1 MSLISQKLI
10 SASGATEE
18 TDDEFNLVTGLYHF
32 DGSNGAQNNTFLD
45 SSSESHTVTP
55 GSTPPTQ
62 GSFSPFSAE
71 EGKWGVLFEEDNSD
85 FLSFDNADFTF
96 GTGDYTVECFV
107 FFTGNDSTSGGIFQT
122 ANSGTDGSSPAMALR
137 DTTGLTI
144 YTSSGQKITGDN
156 GTLALGVWYHLA
168 FVRAS
173 SVVKVYKDGSLV
185 TWNDGTT
192 SVADTTNITNTGFA
206 IGRYYSNDYTLDGYI
221 SNFRVVKGT
230 AVYTGAFTKPSS
242 PLTDITN
249 TVLLTCRN
257 NRFMDTSSEG
267 NTVSIGAGTPKIQPF
282 SPFAPSSAY
291 NASVKG
297 GSANFSQLAT
307 SKLDVTDAS
316 DFDFGTGDFTVEA
329 WVYPTKD
336 LLGGGVPFALMLNG
350 KGNNFY
356 FGWTTYSSAGLV
368 IYGGTGVGS
377 IYSGSTDHVPQ
388 KYAWSHIVYQNTSGN
403 FNFYLNGTR
412 VCNVADSGSFP
423 DVTGVTVG
431 VSDHYGSYYMGAHV
445 SDLRVVKGSNV
456 YSNASTL
463 TVPTAPLT
471 SVTNT
476 KLLLNF
482 TNSVFFDSTGKTNA
496 RFFSSAF
503 GLVRSKT
510 GQKKFGTASAQWT
523 GTGAYL
529 RLNQSLEPNL
539 IPVGGGDFT
548 IEFQLRLTNV
558 TSTQVIIDFRHNANS
573 NTAPAIYI
581 SSGFKFY
588 AGSSEITIGTLS
600 TNTWHH
606 IALVRNGS
614 TITSYID
621 GTAGGTE
628 SNTNNLTTEEL
639 TIGSNWD
646 GDYRLIGYMDELR
659 ITVGKA
665 RYTSNFTAP
674 TEAFLDR

>member
-1 MSLISQKLI
+1 MSLIAQKLI
-10 SASGATEE
+10 SASGPKEE
-18 TDDEFNLVTGLYHF
+18 TDSDFNLVTALYHF
-32 DGSNGAQNNTFLD
+32 DTTTDNGNNSTFLD

-71 EGKWGVLFEEDNSD
+71 EGKWGVQFEEDNSD
-85 FLSFDNADFTF
+85 FLSLDNSDFSF

-107 FFTGNDSTSGGIFQT
+107 LFTGNDSTSGGIFQT

-192 SVADTTNITNTGFA
+192 SVADTTNITSTAFA
-206 IGRYYSNDYTLDGYI
+206 IGRYYSNSYTMDGFI
-221 SNFRVVKGT
+221 SNFRVTKS
-230 AVYTGAFTKPSS
+230 AVYTGAFSKPTT

-249 TVLLTCRN
+249 TVLLTCRE
-257 NRFMDTSSEG
+257 NRFRDASSEA
-267 NTVSIGAGTPKIQPF
+267 NTVSIGAGTPKIKPF
-282 SPFAPSSAY
+282 SPFNPSEAY
-291 NASVKG
+291 SASVKA
-297 GSANFSQLAT
+297 GSANFFQLAT

-336 LLGGGVPFALMLNG
+336 LIGGSYPFALMLNG

-356 FGWTTYSSAGLV
+356 IGWTTYSSAGLV

-431 VSDHYGSYYMGAHV
+431 VSDSYGSYYLGAHV

-496 RFFSSAF
+496 RFLSGS
-503 GLVRSKT
+503 GVVRSKT
-510 GQKKFGTASAQWT
+510 GVKKFGTASAQWT

-529 RLNQSLEPNL
+529 RLNESLEPDL
-539 IPVGGGDFT
+539 IPLGGGDFT
-548 IEFQLRLTNV
+548 IEFQLRLTDV
-558 TSTQVIIDFRHNANS
+558 TSTQVFIDVLQHSVSGGSALQ
-573 NTAPAIYI
+573 IYI

-588 AGSSEITIGTLS
+588 AGSSEITIGTIS
-600 TNTWHH
+600 TNTWYH

-628 SNTNNLTTEEL
+628 SNTTNFKNQRLTL
-639 TIGSNWD
+639 GSNFN
-646 GDYRLIGYMDELR
+646 GDYYLRGYMDELR

-674 TEAFLDR
+674 TEEFLNR

>member
-1 MSLISQKLI
+1 MSLIAQKLI

-18 TDDEFNLVTGLYHF
+18 TDDDFNLVTALYHF
-32 DGSNGAQNNTFLD
+32 DTTTDNGNNSTFLD

-71 EGKWGVLFEEDNSD
+71 EGKWSV
-85 FLSFDNADFTF
+85 SFDGTNDYLTIPDSTDFDF
-96 GTGDYTVECFV
+96 GSGEFTVEAWVHGADSGSATGSVVYNQSVGGGTSNSAV
-107 FFTGNDSTSGGIFQT
+107 FFGAGTSGVSLYISTSGSSWTGPNQVASVTVDDDAWHHLVWQRRGDLLEIYVDGTQAASTSF
-122 ANSGTDGSSPAMALR
+122 SGTIYNSSRSVEIGTQNGGS
-137 DTTGLTI
+137 DF
-144 YTSSGQKITGDN
+144 K
-156 GTLALGVWYHLA
+156 
-168 FVRAS
+168 
-173 SVVKVYKDGSLV
+173 
-185 TWNDGTT
+185 
-192 SVADTTNITNTGFA
+192 GF
-206 IGRYYSNDYTLDGYI
+206 I
-221 SNFRVVKGT
+221 SNLRVVKGS
-230 AVYTGAFTKPSS
+230 AVYSSNFTPPTAPS
-242 PLTDITN
+242 TAITN
-249 TVLLTCRN
+249 TKLLICCSNRLRDKSTSAHAITAVN
-257 NRFMDTSSEG
+257 NA
-267 NTVSIGAGTPKIQPF
+267 SIKPF
-282 SPFAPSSAY
+282 SPFNPLEAY
-291 NASVKG
+291 SASVKG
-297 GSANFSQLAT
+297 GSANFFQLAT

-336 LLGGGVPFALMLNG
+336 LIGGSYPFALMLNG
-350 KGNNFY
+350 KGSNFY
-356 FGWTTYSSAGLV
+356 MGWTTYSTAGLV
-368 IYGGTGVGS
+368 IYGDGLGS

-412 VCNVADSGSFP
+412 VCNVSNSGSFP

-431 VSDHYGSYYMGAHV
+431 VNDFYGSYYTGAHV

-496 RFFSSAF
+496 RFLSGS
-503 GLVRSKT
+503 GVVRSKT
-510 GQKKFGTASAQWT
+510 GVKKFGTASAQWT

-529 RLNQSLEPNL
+529 RLNQSLEPDL

-548 IEFQLRLTNV
+548 IEFQLRLTDV
-558 TSTQVIIDFRHNANS
+558 TSTQVFIDFRHNSVS
-573 NTAPAIYI
+573 NIAPVIYI
-581 SSGFKFY
+581 SGGFKFY
-588 AGSSEITIGTLS
+588 AGTSEITIGTLS

-628 SNTNNLTTEEL
+628 SNTNDLTTEML
-639 TIGSNWD
+639 TIGGNYN
-646 GDYRLIGYMDELR
+646 GDYYLRGYMDELR

-674 TEAFLDR
+674 TEEFPNL